1 MLVTIVSGAG
11 EVLQSRF
18 LLVKVVKGLILL
30 HSGRKESNYGC
41 LIISRTD
48 YFCAVYLSSKFS
60 SYFLLRSLKAM
71 HAIVV
76 FVDFVLIVY
85 QGTFGKKK
93 ININN
98 NIKATKQNKSEQENG
113 TLIETDKTEQ
123 TCDGT

>member
-18 LLVKVVKGLILL
+18 LLVKVVKGLIPL

-60 SYFLLRSLKAM
+60 SYFLLHSLKAM

-93 ININN
+93 NQHQQQHQSN
-98 NIKATKQNKSEQENG
+98 KTKQ
-113 TLIETDKTEQ
+113 I
-123 TCDGT
+123 

>member
-18 LLVKVVKGLILL
+18 LLVKVVKGLIPL

-93 ININN
+93 NQHQQQHQSN
-98 NIKATKQNKSEQENG
+98 KTKQ
-113 TLIETDKTEQ
+113 I
-123 TCDGT
+123 